1 LEERSWKRS
10 SDSESNLLLKAN
22 NIPQEGDE
30 RVPWFYFQ
38 KTKYVWDSNKKQFQ
52 GLEFPINRDFNSY
65 MEWKGYKEDQ
75 DVLTAETK
83 YGKNQ

>member
-1 LEERSWKRS
+1 
-10 SDSESNLLLKAN
+10 LLTSK
-22 NIPQEGDE
+22 NILQEGDE

-52 GLEFPINRDFNSY
+52 GLEFPINCDCNSY